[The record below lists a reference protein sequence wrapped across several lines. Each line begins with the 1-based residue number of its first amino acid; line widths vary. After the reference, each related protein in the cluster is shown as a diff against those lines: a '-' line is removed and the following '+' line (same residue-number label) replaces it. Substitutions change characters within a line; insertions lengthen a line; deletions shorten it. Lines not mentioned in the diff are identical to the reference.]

1 LALERPEGVT
11 FARIAGA
18 LAGAASLTAS
28 YAIARRLGLTRID
41 LADRLVP
48 GRPAAG
54 RAAQVSAGA
63 AACLPA
69 AWVGT
74 PARGLVAGGI
84 AGSVAAATV
93 ERRSDRLL
101 AVVTRGLAGLVAGG
115 VSRAARERCAG
126 G

>member
-1 LALERPEGVT
+1 VT
-11 FARIAGA
+11 FPLIAGA

-28 YAIARRLGLTRID
+28 YAIARRLRLTRID

-48 GRPAAG
+48 GRPVLG
-54 RAAQVSAGA
+54 RAAQISAGA

-74 PARGLVAGGI
+74 PARGLLAGGVAGG
-84 AGSVAAATV
+84 VAAMTV

-101 AVVTRGLAGLVAGG
+101 AIVTHGVAGLVAAG
-115 VSRAARERCAG
+115 VRRAASARSAG